1 MESKCMHKAAVE
13 LRGMSCTFNI
23 KHPIH
28 CFINVV
34 KCNGTYYP
42 HAMNKTSTMK
52 MVQKIE
58 LVSIR

>member
-1 MESKCMHKAAVE
+1 MESKCMHKATVV
-13 LRGMSCTFNI
+13 LRGMTCFFNI

-28 CFINVV
+28 CFLNVV
-34 KCNGTYYP
+34 KCNGTCSP
-42 HAMNKTSTMK
+42 CAMNKISTMK

>member
-1 MESKCMHKAAVE
+1 MHKATVV
-13 LRGMSCTFNI
+13 LRGMTSVFNI

-34 KCNGTYYP
+34 KYNATCYP
-42 HAMNKTSTMK
+42 DAMNKTSTMK
-52 MVQKIE
+52 MVQKVE